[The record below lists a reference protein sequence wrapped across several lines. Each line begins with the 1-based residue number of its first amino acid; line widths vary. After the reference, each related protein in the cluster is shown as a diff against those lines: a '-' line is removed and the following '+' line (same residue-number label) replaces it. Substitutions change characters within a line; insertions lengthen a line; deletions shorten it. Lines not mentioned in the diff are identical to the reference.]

1 MQANPLVTKNE
12 LPQKQER
19 IGKTRR
25 ALRAIRGFVDRRLT
39 ARTVVVATVLLLVAS
54 WIYPPWI
61 IASGRSV
68 SHGWFFIFDMTREIA
83 MRVDFGRLFL
93 IDGIIAVVGGGLG
106 WVILRNGNVRTL
118 FSRILFYSLVAVPV
132 IALIWGSAY
141 LIQDAKR
148 KADERTA
155 EQAAKVVRERAEATE
170 RTSMLEL
177 GALKQLS
184 LLDVQCWGTQL
195 DPSVLIRINGRV
207 RNGLPHAVQKLVLKG
222 SFSNGFKQ
230 VIKNLP
236 LHNVAVLPEGT
247 SGFDEDVR
255 IDNLPIGWRCQLEVI
270 EAQYVK

>member
-1 MQANPLVTKNE
+1 MDVICT
-12 LPQKQER
+12 
-19 IGKTRR
+19 
-25 ALRAIRGFVDRRLT
+25 IRDFVDRHLT
-39 ARTVVVATVLLLVAS
+39 ARTVVVVTILLLVAS

-61 IASGRSV
+61 IGSGRYV
-68 SHGWFFIFDMTREIA
+68 SHGWFFVFDTNREIA

-118 FSRILFYSLVAVPV
+118 FSRILLYSLVAVPV

-141 LIQDAKR
+141 LIQDAKH

-155 EQAAKVVRERAEATE
+155 EQAAKVARERAEATA
-170 RTSMLEL
+170 RASMLDV

-184 LLDVQCWGTQL
+184 LLDVQCWGTKL

-207 RNGLPHAVQKLVLKG
+207 RNGLPRAVEKLVLKA
-222 SFSNGFKQ
+222 SFYNGFKQ
-230 VIKNLP
+230 EIRNLP

-255 IDNLPIGWRCQLEVI
+255 IDNLPIGWTCQLEVI
-270 EAQYVK
+270 EAHYAK